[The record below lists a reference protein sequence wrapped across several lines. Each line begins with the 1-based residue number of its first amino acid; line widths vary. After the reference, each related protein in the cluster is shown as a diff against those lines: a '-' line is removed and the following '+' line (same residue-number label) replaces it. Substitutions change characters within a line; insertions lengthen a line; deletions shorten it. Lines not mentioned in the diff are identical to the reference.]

1 MVFSYRFCCG
11 VPLQLPGPLCLP
23 PAIGSIVMTYA
34 VRNPAQGNEGRVSK
48 GMYSE
53 PTKVRDLGVD
63 GRQLEARAG
72 LGPVSLQAIGLPNGL
87 DGHPRI
93 LRGRVVIGGDGP
105 KGVAGCD
112 GAGGGQLLGIGTC
125 TGIEGA
131 SGNGHEDHGPPTS
144 ASGIRVFVPP
154 EENKGRPVLSQR
166 HKARSCG
173 SVLCW
178 QSSGT
183 NPPTWASAEARLS
196 RSLLFL
202 VCRDEVY
209 TKGSPTGDSR
219 PVLQGFAY
227 HGRALSVGDKPLG
240 RFALHPAEFAGDR
253 RQKPF
258 WALAAPT

>member
-131 SGNGHEDHGPPTS
+131 SGNGHEDHGPQPTPPVYACS
-144 ASGIRVFVPP
+144 FHQRRIKDGQYFPNGIKQGAAVP
-154 EENKGRPVLSQR
+154 
-166 HKARSCG
+166 C
-173 SVLCW
+173 
-178 QSSGT
+178 
-183 NPPTWASAEARLS
+183 
-196 RSLLFL
+196 
-202 VCRDEVY
+202 
-209 TKGSPTGDSR
+209 
-219 PVLQGFAY
+219 
-227 HGRALSVGDKPLG
+227 
-240 RFALHPAEFAGDR
+240 FAG
-253 RQKPF
+253 K
-258 WALAAPT
+258 AVAPTRRRGQARRLDCRGAYSFWFVGTRFIQKVVRQATVDRFYRVLPTMAVR